1 MPTLSRASTLFSFGV
16 LIVIFYL
23 LAGNPVLATEKIEI
37 NTASSKELQEIKGIG
52 PVLAERIIIMRQ
64 TCYFYPLSSLVEVKG
79 IGPAILTKIEQE
91 GKAFALPPQ
100 DVKSTTLC
108 QSQIEETNKIVP
120 DITQKIEADSPS
132 PPPASK
138 IDINAATA
146 IELQRLT
153 GVGET
158 FAQRII
164 EARPFNSLNE
174 LEKVN
179 GLGPKTLEKIKEQ
192 GLAWVD
198 PQLQP
203 IKKATDLESI
213 ATASLTETVNQPK
226 KEKPNHFLISWLAL
240 AAMVLSGAVT

>member
-1 MPTLSRASTLFSFGV
+1 
-16 LIVIFYL
+16 
-23 LAGNPVLATEKIEI
+23 
-37 NTASSKELQEIKGIG
+37 
-52 PVLAERIIIMRQ
+52 
-64 TCYFYPLSSLVEVKG
+64 
-79 IGPAILTKIEQE
+79 LTKIEQE

-108 QSQIEETNKIVP
+108 QSQIEEADEATP
-120 DITQKIEADSPS
+120 DIIQKIETDSPS
-132 PPPASK
+132 PPQSSR

-164 EARPFNSLNE
+164 EARPFNSLDE

-198 PQLQP
+198 PQLQA
-203 IKKATDLESI
+203 IKKTTDLKSI
-213 ATASLTETVNQPK
+213 ATASLTETINQPK
-226 KEKPNHFLISWLAL
+226 REQPSYFLISWLAL
-240 AAMVLSGAVT
+240 AAMVLSGAIALILKKELIKYHSQD